1 MANIRYVSPY
11 NKITGVD
18 NEEILG
24 SSLRPICEFIQT
36 KYPDFD
42 PLIVD
47 NNLTRK
53 LVVLVDRRS
62 ALTMDGLNTSIDDS
76 TEIIIMK
83 YLGWA

>member
-1 MANIRYVSPY
+1 MANIHYVSPY
-11 NKITGVD
+11 NKITGMPH
-18 NEEILG
+18 EEILG
-24 SSLRPICEFIQT
+24 DSLRSVCEYINT

-62 ALTMDGLNTSIDDS
+62 ALTMEGLCTTIDDS